1 MKKLFLSIVLAIM
14 SITFIPGQAIG
25 ASSKEMTAPKEI
37 TTSKP
42 AAKTAENAEAQAMI
56 ERLNEINAMDKS
68 KLSSAEKKN
77 LRKEVKSIRS
87 NLRDVSGGVYI
98 SGAAVV
104 IIVVLLLIL
113 L

>member
-1 MKKLFLSIVLAIM
+1 MKKLILAITLAIL
-14 SITFIPGQAIG
+14 SLTFVPAQTMAATI
-25 ASSKEMTAPKEI
+25 KEE
-37 TTSKP
+37 TTTTVPASKP
-42 AAKTAENAEAQAMI
+42 AESAEAKALT

-68 KLSSAEKKN
+68 KLNSAEKKN

-87 NLRDVSGGVYI
+87 RLKDVSGGVYI
-98 SGAAVV
+98 SGAAVI